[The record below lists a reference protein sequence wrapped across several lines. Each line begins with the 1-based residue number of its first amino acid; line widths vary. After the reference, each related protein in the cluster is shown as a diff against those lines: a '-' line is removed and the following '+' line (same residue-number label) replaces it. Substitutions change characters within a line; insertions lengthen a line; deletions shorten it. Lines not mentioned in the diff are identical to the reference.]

1 VASTP
6 LRNGAAI
13 RRERLQMIVAIV
25 KNEPSIRIARIQILM
40 AMRTG
45 LTEKRV
51 AQYVRELVE
60 GEFLVEEGGR
70 FRVAERR

>member
-1 VASTP
+1 VTSTP
-6 LRNGAAI
+6 PRNGAAI

-25 KNEPSIRIARIQILM
+25 KKEPSIRIARIQILM

-45 LTEKRV
+45 LTERRV
-51 AQYVRELVE
+51 AQYVQELVE

-70 FRVAERR
+70 FRVADRR

>member
-1 VASTP
+1 
-6 LRNGAAI
+6 
-13 RRERLQMIVAIV
+13 MIVAIV
-25 KNEPSIRIARIQILM
+25 RKEPGIRIARIQILM

-45 LTEKRV
+45 LTKRRV

-70 FRVAERR
+70 LRVAERR

>member
-1 VASTP
+1 
-6 LRNGAAI
+6 
-13 RRERLQMIVAIV
+13 MIVAIV
-25 KNEPSIRIARIQILM
+25 KKEPSIRIARIQILM

-45 LTEKRV
+45 LTERRV
-51 AQYVRELVE
+51 AQYVQELVE

>member
-1 VASTP
+1 LTP
-6 LRNGAAI
+6 SRDGAVI

-25 KNEPSIRIARIQILM
+25 RKEPGILIARIQILM

-45 LTEKRV
+45 LTKKRV

-60 GEFLVEEGGR
+60 GGFLVTEGGG
-70 FRVAERR
+70 FRVADRR

>member
-1 VASTP
+1 
-6 LRNGAAI
+6 
-13 RRERLQMIVAIV
+13 MIVAIV
-25 KNEPSIRIARIQILM
+25 RKEPGIRIARIQILM

-45 LTEKRV
+45 LTKRRV

>member
-1 VASTP
+1 
-6 LRNGAAI
+6 
-13 RRERLQMIVAIV
+13 MIVAIV
-25 KNEPSIRIARIQILM
+25 KKEPGIRIAKIQIIM

-45 LTEKRV
+45 LTKKRI

-60 GEFLVEEGGR
+60 GELLITDGGG

>member
-1 VASTP
+1 MII
-6 LRNGAAI
+6 AI
-13 RRERLQMIVAIV
+13 IR
-25 KNEPSIRIARIQILM
+25 KEPGIRITKIQILM

-45 LTEKRV
+45 LTKKRV

-60 GEFLVEEGGR
+60 GGFLIADGFG

>member
-1 VASTP
+1 MPS
-6 LRNGAAI
+6 RDGAVI

-25 KNEPSIRIARIQILM
+25 RKEPNIGIARIQILM

-45 LTEKRV
+45 LTKKRI

-60 GEFLVEEGGR
+60 GGFLVTDGGG
-70 FRVAERR
+70 FRVADRR